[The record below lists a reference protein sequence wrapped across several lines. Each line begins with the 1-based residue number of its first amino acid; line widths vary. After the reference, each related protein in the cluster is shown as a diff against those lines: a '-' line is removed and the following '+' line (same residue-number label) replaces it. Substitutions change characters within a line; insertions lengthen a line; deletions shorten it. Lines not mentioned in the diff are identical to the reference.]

1 MPGRV
6 KCFVSGCSNSW
17 YNKDNDNVSFH
28 RLPKKLSLIEQ
39 YEEHLKTKLP
49 KAQNARICGEHFKNG
64 RREFPSELPLWQFPP
79 ANHCKKRKAPT
90 VRGPIPKPKP
100 RKEYFKTYKERL
112 LKKRLEKNQ
121 VDFDNLKEQLH
132 DLEEKLASEKEM
144 NEKLRK
150 YAHES
155 EVLQNKL
162 NQQQFGYEKFISD
175 DSKMIF
181 YTGLS
186 RKQFNALW
194 EFIEPELST
203 PIRKDIS
210 QKNELFAVLVKCRL
224 GLEFE
229 DLADRLGLSR

>member
-1 MPGRV
+1 
-6 KCFVSGCSNSW
+6 
-17 YNKDNDNVSFH
+17 
-28 RLPKKLSLIEQ
+28 
-39 YEEHLKTKLP
+39 
-49 KAQNARICGEHFKNG
+49 
-64 RREFPSELPLWQFPP
+64 
-79 ANHCKKRKAPT
+79 
-90 VRGPIPKPKP
+90 
-100 RKEYFKTYKERL
+100 
-112 LKKRLEKNQ
+112 
-121 VDFDNLKEQLH
+121 
-132 DLEEKLASEKEM
+132 M

-186 RKQFNALW
+186 RKPFNALW

-229 DLADRLGLSR
+229 DLADRLGLSRQTVSHYS